1 MHQNFSIAMGLEAM
15 AFLDQLFAEFT
26 IVVDLPI
33 HHRPDGASLIPD
45 RLMATDRI
53 NHTQSPHSKGYTYV
67 MMSAFLVRPSMDKP
81 IEHPVKEN
89 RIVIPYEAANTTHK
103 MATPNKRLPT
113 LLYQDSLSSL
123 ILLPLLLV
131 AGRNLLRRH
140 VDRLISDMFSRS
152 HRSK

>member
-1 MHQNFSIAMGLEAM
+1 
-15 AFLDQLFAEFT
+15 
-26 IVVDLPI
+26 
-33 HHRPDGASLIPD
+33 
-45 RLMATDRI
+45 
-53 NHTQSPHSKGYTYV
+53 
-67 MMSAFLVRPSMDKP
+67 MMSTFLVRPSMDKP
-81 IEHPVKEN
+81 IEHPVKES
-89 RIVIPYEAANTTHK
+89 RIVIPYEAANTTHE